1 MCNSI
6 HGWFSDSTRRNI
18 NIYPPQVEEM
28 YKVVRPTFKEG
39 GYYPLMSDSS
49 RAWKSRKRIK
59 WKRWLALDPRDV
71 GFCCYP
77 KLSDAQQCAS
87 EDWGP
92 MTEPCVVKVAVKDV
106 VALYRTKDVI
116 GVWQWVA
123 LVKEFEILEEIS

>member
-6 HGWFSDSTRRNI
+6 YGIAWCCTRRNI

-28 YKVVRPTFKEG
+28 YKVVHRTFKG
-39 GYYPLMSDSS
+39 GRYCPLMSDSS
-49 RAWKSRKRIK
+49 RAWKSRERIK
-59 WKRWLALDPRDV
+59 WKQWLVPDPRNV

-77 KLSDAQQCAS
+77 KLSDAQECAS
-87 EDWGP
+87 GDWGP

-106 VALYRTKDVI
+106 VAVYRTKDVI
-116 GVWQWVA
+116 GEWQWVA